1 MTKCP
6 CCGIDDNEETVP
18 SDHDRS
24 CIWYQ
29 SEETMSYK
37 QKQSF
42 ILIGASGSG
51 KSTARRQLEEKFSDC
66 VVNTFSLDDCR
77 INFYKEKKEKS
88 TEVLSEGELYSKAF
102 AYANKRGKEFDEYV
116 AARWKDALNAQVV
129 IVDNV
134 NGTRKSRSKW
144 IEPLKK
150 ANFLVT
156 AVQLQTPLNVIIA
169 RQATRGDKSVPENIV
184 RQQYMHQEE
193 AMVGSEFDELIVVDG
208 TKPWR
213 I

>member
-1 MTKCP
+1 
-6 CCGIDDNEETVP
+6 
-18 SDHDRS
+18 
-24 CIWYQ
+24 
-29 SEETMSYK
+29 MSYK

-77 INFYKEKKEKS
+77 INFYKEKKVKS
-88 TEVLSEGELYSKAF
+88 TEVLSEGDLYGKAF
-102 AYANKRGKEFDEYV
+102 AYANKRGKEFDDYV

-134 NGTRKSRSKW
+134 NGTRKSRWKW

-156 AVQLQTPLNVIIA
+156 AIQLQTPLNIIIE
-169 RQATRGDKSVPENIV
+169 RQAARGDKSVPENIV